1 MKRPFFVSKHHHFC
15 LFCSVE
21 TINEKNERR
30 MLTNK
35 RRRSGQSDKGPDS
48 DDEHSLRTTA
58 FAVDGVLPPEYG
70 ETRNGMDYL
79 RRVRWEAQQMPPVSV
94 APAPPPEVS
103 VAKKPTHPAVRLCT
117 QSAARGDE
125 WAAHTAGEERLRD
138 WFRACR
144 ARWDAVREDER
155 ARRRRVDAERLC
167 PVCAGTCGEPVEL
180 LRTASAVSVG
190 LLLDHLSQHCAE
202 DDGADDGEADS
213 AWTCDSERVTGFA
226 KCVFGTLCVVERP
239 VVPDD
244 AASLNALCRWCV
256 KQRDAHKDDPRVA
269 TPLALLAVLIP
280 TVSCV

>member
-1 MKRPFFVSKHHHFC
+1 MKRTFFVSKHHHFC

-30 MLTNK
+30 MLTSK
-35 RRRSGQSDKGPDS
+35 RRQSGQSDKGPDS

-155 ARRRRVDAERLC
+155 ARRRRGDAERRWR
-167 PVCAGTCGEPVEL
+167 VCAGTGSRWSCCARPARSRWGSSSTTSASTVRRTTVL
-180 LRTASAVSVG
+180 TMGRRTVHGRATASA
-190 LLLDHLSQHCAE
+190 
-202 DDGADDGEADS
+202 
-213 AWTCDSERVTGFA
+213 
-226 KCVFGTLCVVERP
+226 
-239 VVPDD
+239 
-244 AASLNALCRWCV
+244 
-256 KQRDAHKDDPRVA
+256 
-269 TPLALLAVLIP
+269 
-280 TVSCV
+280 